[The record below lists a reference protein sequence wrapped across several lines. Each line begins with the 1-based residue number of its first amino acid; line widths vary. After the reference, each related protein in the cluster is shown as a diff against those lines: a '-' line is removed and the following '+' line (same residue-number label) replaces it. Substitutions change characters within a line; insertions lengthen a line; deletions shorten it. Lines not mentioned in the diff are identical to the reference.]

1 MERIAYLGLGIMGS
15 GMAKNLLKAGYPVT
29 VWNRSPESCK
39 PLVEQGAT
47 QGETPAKAVEKADV
61 IMYSLAND
69 NAVEEVVFGL
79 DGILSNVRSGQI
91 AIDMSTVHP
100 DTSRRE
106 AAAFAQKHVEF
117 LDAPVFGS
125 KNESAAGGLWI
136 VVGGKQNVFE
146 QVKPILEPLS
156 ETIHYLGDTGKGAS
170 MKLIGN
176 SIVATQIE
184 ALGEAMILATKA
196 GLNPKDVLD
205 VLHVVDFRSPIFD
218 SMGKMLVNRD
228 FTPSFALKHMLKDA
242 NLIARFA
249 QDLNSPTPAAAIVR
263 ETLKAAVNQGWGEE
277 NASALIKALELEAG
291 VTVEPSAKPSQSN

>member
-1 MERIAYLGLGIMGS
+1 MGS
-15 GMAKNLLKAGYPVT
+15 GMATNLVKAGYHVT
-29 VWNRSPESCK
+29 VWNRNPESCK
-39 PLVEQGAT
+39 PPVEQGAT
-47 QGETPAKAVEKADV
+47 QAQTPAQAVENAEAIV
-61 IMYSLAND
+61 YCLAND
-69 NAVEEVVFGL
+69 NAVEEVVFGQ

-106 AAAFAQKHVEF
+106 AAAYAQKDVEF

-136 VVGGKQNVFE
+136 VVGGKRDVFE
-146 QVKPILEPLS
+146 RVKPILEPLS
-156 ETIHYLGDTGKGAS
+156 ETVHYLGETGKGAS

-184 ALGEAMILATKA
+184 ALGEAMVLATKA

-218 SMGKMLVNRD
+218 GIGKMLVNRD

-249 QDLNSPTPAAAIVR
+249 QELNSPMPAAALVR
-263 ETLKAAVNQGWGEE
+263 ETIKTAVNQGWGEE
-277 NASALIKALELEAG
+277 NASALIKALELEGG
-291 VTVEPSAKPSQSN
+291 VTVES

>member
-1 MERIAYLGLGIMGS
+1 MKRIAYLGLGIMGS
-15 GMAKNLLKAGYPVT
+15 GMATNLLKAGCQVT

-39 PLVEQGAT
+39 PLVEKGAT
-47 QGETPAKAVEKADV
+47 QAQTPAQAVENAEV
-61 IMYSLAND
+61 IMYCLAND
-69 NAVEEVVFGL
+69 NVVEEVVFGQ
-79 DGILSNVRSGQI
+79 DGILANVRSGQI

-106 AAAFAQKHVEF
+106 AAAYAEKHVEF

-125 KNESAAGGLWI
+125 KNESATGGLWI
-136 VVGGKQNVFE
+136 VVGGKRDVFE

-156 ETIHYLGDTGKGAS
+156 ETIHYLGDSGKGAS

-218 SMGKMLVNRD
+218 GMGKTLLERD

-242 NLIARFA
+242 NLIARLA
-249 QDLNSPTPAAAIVR
+249 QDLNSPTPAAALVR
-263 ETLKAAVNQGWGEE
+263 ETIKTAVNQGWGEE

-291 VTVEPSAKPSQSN
+291 VTVESHSKL

>member
-1 MERIAYLGLGIMGS
+1 MKRIAYLGLGIMGS
-15 GMAKNLLKAGYPVT
+15 GMATNLLKAGNQVT

-39 PLVEQGAT
+39 PLVEKGAT
-47 QGETPAKAVEKADV
+47 QAQTPAQAVENADM
-61 IMYSLAND
+61 IMYCLAND
-69 NAVEEVVFGL
+69 NVVEEVVFGAE
-79 DGILSNVRSGQI
+79 GILANVRSGQI
-91 AIDMSTVHP
+91 AIDMTTVHP

-106 AAAFAQKHVEF
+106 AAAYAKKHVEF

-136 VVGGKQNVFE
+136 VVGGKRDVFE

-218 SMGKMLVNRD
+218 GIGKTLVERD

-249 QDLNSPTPAAAIVR
+249 QDLNSPMPAAALVR
-263 ETLKAAVNQGWGEE
+263 ETIKAAVNQGWGEE
-277 NASALIKALELEAG
+277 NASALIKALELDAG
-291 VTVEPSAKPSQSN
+291 ITVEPQFK

>member
-1 MERIAYLGLGIMGS
+1 MKRIAYLGLGIMGS
-15 GMAKNLLKAGYPVT
+15 GMATNLLKAGYDVT

-47 QGETPAKAVEKADV
+47 QAQTPAKAVENAEA

-69 NAVEEVVFGL
+69 NAVEEVVFGQ
-79 DGILSNVRSGQI
+79 DGILSNVRSPQI

-100 DTSRRE
+100 DTSRRQ
-106 AAAFAQKHVEF
+106 AAAYAEKQVEF

-136 VVGGKQNVFE
+136 VVGGKWDVFE

-156 ETIHYLGDTGKGAS
+156 ETIHYLGDTGKGAA

-218 SMGKMLVNRD
+218 GMGKMLINRD
-228 FTPSFALKHMLKDA
+228 FTPNFALKHMLKDA

-249 QDLNSPTPAAAIVR
+249 QDLNSPTPAAVIVR
-263 ETLKAAVNQGWGEE
+263 ETIKAAVNQGWG
-277 NASALIKALELEAG
+277 
-291 VTVEPSAKPSQSN
+291 

>member
-1 MERIAYLGLGIMGS
+1 
-15 GMAKNLLKAGYPVT
+15 LLKAGYHVT
-29 VWNRSPESCK
+29 VWNRSPESYQ

-47 QGETPAKAVEKADV
+47 QGETPAKAVENANV
-61 IMYSLAND
+61 IMYCLADD
-69 NAVEEVVFGL
+69 NAVEEVVFGQ

-106 AAAFAQKHVEF
+106 AAAYAEKHVEF

-291 VTVEPSAKPSQSN
+291 VTVEPPAKPSQSN

>member
-1 MERIAYLGLGIMGS
+1 MKRIAYLGLGIMGS
-15 GMAKNLLKAGYPVT
+15 GMATNLLKAGCQVT

-39 PLVEQGAT
+39 PLVEKGAT
-47 QGETPAKAVEKADV
+47 QAQTPAQAVENAEI
-61 IMYSLAND
+61 IMYCLAND
-69 NAVEEVVFGL
+69 NVVEEVVFGQ
-79 DGILSNVRSGQI
+79 DGILANVRSGQI

-106 AAAFAQKHVEF
+106 AAAYAEKQVEF

-125 KNESAAGGLWI
+125 KNESENGGLWI
-136 VVGGKQNVFE
+136 VVGGKRDVFE

-156 ETIHYLGDTGKGAS
+156 ETTHYLGDSGKGAS

-218 SMGKMLVNRD
+218 GIGKTLVERD

-242 NLIARFA
+242 NLIARLA
-249 QDLNSPTPAAAIVR
+249 QDLNSPTPAAALVR
-263 ETLKAAVNQGWGEE
+263 ETIKTAVNQGWGEE

-291 VTVEPSAKPSQSN
+291 VTVESYTKL

>member
-1 MERIAYLGLGIMGS
+1 MGS
-15 GMAKNLLKAGYPVT
+15 GMATNLLKAGYHVT
-29 VWNRSPESCK
+29 VWNRNPESCK

-47 QGETPAKAVEKADV
+47 QAQTPAQAVENAEA
-61 IMYSLAND
+61 IAYCLAND
-69 NAVEEVVFGL
+69 NAVEEVVFGQ
-79 DGILSNVRSGQI
+79 DGILSNVRSHQI
-91 AIDMSTVHP
+91 ASDMSTVHP

-106 AAAFAQKHVEF
+106 AAAYAQKDVEF

-125 KNESAAGGLWI
+125 KNESASGGLWI
-136 VVGGKQNVFE
+136 VVGGKQDVFE
-146 QVKPILEPLS
+146 RVKPILEPLS
-156 ETIHYLGDTGKGAS
+156 ETIHYLGDTGKGAA

-184 ALGEAMILATKA
+184 ALGEAMVLATKA

-218 SMGKMLVNRD
+218 GMGKTLVNRD

-249 QDLNSPTPAAAIVR
+249 QDLNSPMPAAALVR
-263 ETLKAAVNQGWGEE
+263 ETIKAAVNQGWGEE

-291 VTVEPSAKPSQSN
+291 VTVE

>member
-1 MERIAYLGLGIMGS
+1 MKRIAYLGLGIMGS
-15 GMAKNLLKAGYPVT
+15 GMATNLLKAGNQVT

-39 PLVEQGAT
+39 PLVEKGAT
-47 QGETPAKAVEKADV
+47 QAQTPAQAVENADV
-61 IMYSLAND
+61 IMYCLAND
-69 NAVEEVVFGL
+69 NVVEEVVFGAE
-79 DGILSNVRSGQI
+79 GILVNVRSGQI
-91 AIDMSTVHP
+91 AIDMTTVHP
-100 DTSRRE
+100 DTSCRE
-106 AAAFAQKHVEF
+106 AAAYAKKHVEF

-136 VVGGKQNVFE
+136 VVGGKRDVFE

-218 SMGKMLVNRD
+218 GIGKTLVERD

-249 QDLNSPTPAAAIVR
+249 QDLNSPMPAAALVR
-263 ETLKAAVNQGWGEE
+263 ETIKAAVNQGWGEE
-277 NASALIKALELEAG
+277 NASALIKALELDAG
-291 VTVEPSAKPSQSN
+291 ITVEPQSK

>member
-1 MERIAYLGLGIMGS
+1 MGS
-15 GMAKNLLKAGYPVT
+15 GMATNLLKAGYDLS
-29 VWNRSPESCK
+29 VWNRNPESCK

-47 QGETPAKAVEKADV
+47 QAQTPAKAVENADV

-69 NAVEEVVFGL
+69 NAVEEVVFGE
-79 DGILSNVRSGQI
+79 DGILSKVLSPQI

-106 AAAFAQKHVEF
+106 AAAYAEKQVEF

-136 VVGGKQNVFE
+136 VVGGKRDVFE
-146 QVKPILEPLS
+146 KVKPILEPLS
-156 ETIHYLGDTGKGAS
+156 ETIHYLGETGKGAA

-218 SMGKMLVNRD
+218 GMGKMLIERD
-228 FTPSFALKHMLKDA
+228 FTPNFALKHMLKDA

-249 QDLNSPTPAAAIVR
+249 QDLNSPTPAAALVR
-263 ETLKAAVNQGWGEE
+263 ETIKTAVNQGWGEE

-291 VTVEPSAKPSQSN
+291 VTVES

>member
-1 MERIAYLGLGIMGS
+1 MERIAYLGLGIMGR
-15 GMAKNLLKAGYPVT
+15 GMATNLLKAGYQVT
-29 VWNRSPESCK
+29 AWNRSPEACR
-39 PLVEQGAT
+39 PLVEKGAVLA
-47 QGETPAKAVEKADV
+47 QTPAQAVNNAEV
-61 IMYSLAND
+61 IMYSLAD
-69 NAVEEVVFGL
+69 DKAVEEVVFGQ
-79 DGILSNVRSGQI
+79 DGILSNVRSPQI

-106 AAAFAQKHVEF
+106 AAAYAQKQVEF

-125 KNESAAGGLWI
+125 KNEAAAGGLWI

-146 QVKPILEPLS
+146 QVKPILAPLS
-156 ETIHYLGDTGKGAS
+156 ETIHYLGDTGKGAA

-184 ALGEAMILATKA
+184 ALGEAMILAAKA
-196 GLNPKDVLD
+196 GLNPQDVLD

-218 SMGKMLVNRD
+218 GMGKTLLERD
-228 FTPSFALKHMLKDA
+228 FTPNFALKHMLKDA

-249 QDLNSPTPAAAIVR
+249 QDLNSPTPAAALVR

-291 VTVEPSAKPSQSN
+291 VTVEL

>member
-1 MERIAYLGLGIMGS
+1 MGS
-15 GMAKNLLKAGYPVT
+15 RMAANLLKAGYDVT
-29 VWNRSPESCK
+29 VWNRNPESCK

-47 QGETPAKAVEKADV
+47 QAQTPAKAVENAEAIV
-61 IMYSLAND
+61 YCLAND
-69 NAVEEVVFGL
+69 NAVEEVVFGQ

-91 AIDMSTVHP
+91 GIDMSTVHP
-100 DTSRRE
+100 DTSRRQ
-106 AAAFAQKHVEF
+106 AAAYAEKQVEF

-136 VVGGKQNVFE
+136 VVGGKRDVFE

-156 ETIHYLGDTGKGAS
+156 ETIHYLGDTGKGTS

-176 SIVATQIE
+176 SIVATQIQ
-184 ALGEAMILATKA
+184 ALGEAMVLATKA

-218 SMGKMLVNRD
+218 GMGKMLVERN

-263 ETLKAAVNQGWGEE
+263 ETIKAAVNQGWGEE
-277 NASALIKALELEAG
+277 NASALIKALELEAA
-291 VTVEPSAKPSQSN
+291 VTVQ

>member
-15 GMAKNLLKAGYPVT
+15 GMATNLLKAGYDVT
-29 VWNRSPESCK
+29 VWNRNPESCK
-39 PLVEQGAT
+39 SLVEKGAT
-47 QGETPAKAVEKADV
+47 QAQTPAQAVENAEA
-61 IMYSLAND
+61 IMYCLAND
-69 NAVEEVVFGL
+69 KAVEEVVFGQ

-100 DTSRRE
+100 DTSRQE
-106 AAAFAQKHVEF
+106 AAAYAQKHVEF

-136 VVGGKQNVFE
+136 VVGGKQDVFE

-156 ETIHYLGDTGKGAS
+156 ETIHYLGDTGKGTS

-176 SIVATQIE
+176 SIVATQIQ

-218 SMGKMLVNRD
+218 GIGKMLVNRD

-249 QDLNSPTPAAAIVR
+249 QDLNSPMPAAGLVR
-263 ETLKAAVNQGWGEE
+263 ETIKAAVNQGWGEE
-277 NASALIKALELEAG
+277 NASALIKALELDGG
-291 VTVEPSAKPSQSN
+291 VTVES

>member
-15 GMAKNLLKAGYPVT
+15 GMATNLLKAGYSVT
-29 VWNRSPESCK
+29 VWNRSPEAGK
-39 PLVEQGAT
+39 TLVEQGAT
-47 QGETPAKAVEKADV
+47 QAQTPAQAVKDVDV
-61 IMYSLAND
+61 IMYCLAND
-69 NAVEEVVFGL
+69 QAVEEVVFGQ
-79 DGILSNVRSGQI
+79 DGIISNVRANQI
-91 AIDMSTVHP
+91 AINMSTVHP

-106 AAAFAQKHVEF
+106 ATAYAQKQVEF

-136 VVGGKQNVFE
+136 VVGGKQEVFE
-146 QVKPILEPLS
+146 RVKSILEPIS
-156 ETIHYLGDTGKGAS
+156 ETIHYMGEAGKGAT

-184 ALGEAMILATKA
+184 ALGEAMTLAKKA

-218 SMGKMLVNRD
+218 GIGKMLINRD

-242 NLIARFA
+242 NLIARLA
-249 QDLNSPTPAAAIVR
+249 QDFNSPTPAAASVR
-263 ETLKAAVNQGWGEE
+263 ETIKAAVNQGWGDE

-291 VTVEPSAKPSQSN
+291 VTVE

>member
-1 MERIAYLGLGIMGS
+1 MGS
-15 GMAKNLLKAGYPVT
+15 GMATNLLKAGYHVT
-29 VWNRSPESCK
+29 VWNRNPESCK

-47 QGETPAKAVEKADV
+47 QAQTPAQAVENAEA
-61 IMYSLAND
+61 IAYCLAND
-69 NAVEEVVFGL
+69 NAVEEVVFGQ
-79 DGILSNVRSGQI
+79 DGILSNVRSHQI

-106 AAAFAQKHVEF
+106 AAAYAQKDVEF

-125 KNESAAGGLWI
+125 KNESASGGLWI
-136 VVGGKQNVFE
+136 VVGGKQDVFE
-146 QVKPILEPLS
+146 RVKPILEPLS
-156 ETIHYLGDTGKGAS
+156 ETIHYLGDTGKGAA

-184 ALGEAMILATKA
+184 ALGEAMVLATKA

-218 SMGKMLVNRD
+218 GMGKTLVNRD

-249 QDLNSPTPAAAIVR
+249 QDLNSPMPAAALVR
-263 ETLKAAVNQGWGEE
+263 ETIKAAVNQGWGEE

-291 VTVEPSAKPSQSN
+291 VTVE

>member
-1 MERIAYLGLGIMGS
+1 MGS
-15 GMAKNLLKAGYPVT
+15 GMATNLLKAGYHVT
-29 VWNRSPESCK
+29 VWNRNPQSCK

-47 QGETPAKAVEKADV
+47 QAQTPAQAIENAEV
-61 IMYSLAND
+61 IAYCLAND
-69 NAVEEVVFGL
+69 NAVEEVVFGQ

-106 AAAFAQKHVEF
+106 AAAYAQKNVEF

-125 KNESAAGGLWI
+125 KNESASGGLWI
-136 VVGGKQNVFE
+136 VVGGKQDVFE
-146 QVKPILEPLS
+146 RVKPILEPLS
-156 ETIHYLGDTGKGAS
+156 ETIHYLGDTGKGAA

-184 ALGEAMILATKA
+184 ALGEAMVLATKA

-218 SMGKMLVNRD
+218 GMGKTLVNRD

-249 QDLNSPTPAAAIVR
+249 QDLNSPMPAAALVR
-263 ETLKAAVNQGWGEE
+263 ETIKAAVNQGWGEE
-277 NASALIKALELEAG
+277 NASALIKALELDAG
-291 VTVEPSAKPSQSN
+291 VTVES

>member
-1 MERIAYLGLGIMGS
+1 MGS
-15 GMAKNLLKAGYPVT
+15 GMATNLLKAGYQVT

-39 PLVEQGAT
+39 PLVELGAT
-47 QGETPAKAVEKADV
+47 QAQTPAQAVENAEA
-61 IMYSLAND
+61 ILYCLAND
-69 NAVEEVVFGL
+69 NAIEEVVFGL
-79 DGILSNVRSGQI
+79 DGILSNVRPGQI

-106 AAAFAQKHVEF
+106 AAAYAEKQVEF

-136 VVGGKQNVFE
+136 VIGGKRDVFE

-156 ETIHYLGDTGKGAS
+156 ETIHYLGDTGKGAA
-170 MKLIGN
+170 MKLVGN

-184 ALGEAMILATKA
+184 ALGEAMVLATKA

-218 SMGKMLVNRD
+218 GIGKMLVERD

-242 NLIARFA
+242 NLIARLA
-249 QDLNSPTPAAAIVR
+249 QDLNSPTPAAALVR
-263 ETLKAAVNQGWGEE
+263 ETIKTAVNQGWGEE
-277 NASALIKALELEAG
+277 NASALIKASTLR
-291 VTVEPSAKPSQSN
+291 

>member
-1 MERIAYLGLGIMGS
+1 MKRIAYLGLGIMGS
-15 GMAKNLLKAGYPVT
+15 GMAANLLKAGYDVT
-29 VWNRSPESCK
+29 VWNRNPESCK

-47 QGETPAKAVEKADV
+47 QAQTPAKAVENAEAIV
-61 IMYSLAND
+61 YCLAND
-69 NAVEEVVFGL
+69 NAVEEVVFGQ

-91 AIDMSTVHP
+91 GIDMSTVHP
-100 DTSRRE
+100 DTSRRQ
-106 AAAFAQKHVEF
+106 AAAYAEKQVEF

-136 VVGGKQNVFE
+136 VVGGKRDVFE

-156 ETIHYLGDTGKGAS
+156 ETIHYLGDTGKGTS

-176 SIVATQIE
+176 SIVATQIQ
-184 ALGEAMILATKA
+184 ALGEAMVLATKA

-218 SMGKMLVNRD
+218 GMGKMLVERN

-263 ETLKAAVNQGWGEE
+263 ETIKAAVNQGWGEE
-277 NASALIKALELEAG
+277 NASALIKALELEAA
-291 VTVEPSAKPSQSN
+291 VTVQ

>member
-1 MERIAYLGLGIMGS
+1 MGS
-15 GMAKNLLKAGYPVT
+15 GMATNLLKAGYQVT

-39 PLVEQGAT
+39 PLVERGAT
-47 QGETPAKAVEKADV
+47 QAQTPAQAVENAEA
-61 IMYSLAND
+61 ILYCLAND
-69 NAVEEVVFGL
+69 NAIEEVVFGL
-79 DGILSNVRSGQI
+79 DGILSNVRPGQI

-106 AAAFAQKHVEF
+106 AAAYAEKQVEF

-136 VVGGKQNVFE
+136 VVGGKRDIFE

-156 ETIHYLGDTGKGAS
+156 ETIHYLGDTGKGAA
-170 MKLIGN
+170 MKLVGN

-184 ALGEAMILATKA
+184 ALGEAMVLATKA

-218 SMGKMLVNRD
+218 GIGKMLVERD

-249 QDLNSPTPAAAIVR
+249 QDLNSPTPAAAMVR
-263 ETLKAAVNQGWGEE
+263 ETIKTAVNQGWGEE

-291 VTVEPSAKPSQSN
+291 VTVEPHSK

>member
-1 MERIAYLGLGIMGS
+1 MKRIAYLGLGIMGS
-15 GMAKNLLKAGYPVT
+15 GMATNLLKAGNQVT

-39 PLVEQGAT
+39 PLVEKGAT
-47 QGETPAKAVEKADV
+47 QAQTPAQAVENADV
-61 IMYSLAND
+61 IMYCLAND
-69 NAVEEVVFGL
+69 NVVEEVVFGAE
-79 DGILSNVRSGQI
+79 GILVNVRSGQI
-91 AIDMSTVHP
+91 AIDMTTVHP

-106 AAAFAQKHVEF
+106 AAAYAKKHVEF

-136 VVGGKQNVFE
+136 VVGGKRDVFE

-218 SMGKMLVNRD
+218 GIGKTLVERD

-249 QDLNSPTPAAAIVR
+249 QDLNSPMPAAALVR
-263 ETLKAAVNQGWGEE
+263 ETIKAAVNQGWGEE
-277 NASALIKALELEAG
+277 NASALIKALELDAG
-291 VTVEPSAKPSQSN
+291 ITVEPQSK

>member
-1 MERIAYLGLGIMGS
+1 MKRIAYLGLGIMGS
-15 GMAKNLLKAGYPVT
+15 GMATNLLKAGNQVT

-39 PLVEQGAT
+39 PLVEKGAT
-47 QGETPAKAVEKADV
+47 QAQTPAQAVENADV
-61 IMYSLAND
+61 IMYCLAND
-69 NAVEEVVFGL
+69 NVVEEVVFGAE
-79 DGILSNVRSGQI
+79 GILANVRSGQI
-91 AIDMSTVHP
+91 AINMSTVHP

-106 AAAFAQKHVEF
+106 AAAYAEKHVEF

-125 KNESAAGGLWI
+125 KNESVAGGLWI
-136 VVGGKQNVFE
+136 VVGGKRDVFE
-146 QVKPILEPLS
+146 QVKPILGPLS

-205 VLHVVDFRSPIFD
+205 VLHVVDFRSPIFNGI
-218 SMGKMLVNRD
+218 GKTLVERD

-242 NLIARFA
+242 NLIARLA
-249 QDLNSPTPAAAIVR
+249 QDLNSPMPAAALVR
-263 ETLKAAVNQGWGEE
+263 ETIKAAVNQGWGEE
-277 NASALIKALELEAG
+277 NASALIKALELDAG
-291 VTVEPSAKPSQSN
+291 VTVEPQSK

>member
-1 MERIAYLGLGIMGS
+1 MERIAYLGLGIMGN
-15 GMAKNLLKAGYPVT
+15 GMATNLLKAGYSVT
-29 VWNRSPESCK
+29 VWNRSPEAGKS
-39 PLVEQGAT
+39 LVEQGAT
-47 QGETPAKAVEKADV
+47 QTETPAQAVKDADV
-61 IMYSLAND
+61 IMYCLAND
-69 NAVEEVVFGL
+69 HVVEAVVFGQ
-79 DGILSNVRSGQI
+79 DGILSSVRAGQI
-91 AIDMSTVHP
+91 ALDMSTVHP

-106 AAAFAQKHVEF
+106 ADAYAEKQVEF

-136 VVGGKQNVFE
+136 VVGGKREIFE
-146 QVKPILEPLS
+146 RVKPILEPMS
-156 ETIHYLGDTGKGAS
+156 ETIHYMGDTGKGAS

-218 SMGKMLVNRD
+218 GMGKMLINRD

-242 NLIARFA
+242 NLIARLA
-249 QDLNSPTPAAAIVR
+249 QDYNSPTPAAALVR
-263 ETLKAAVNQGWGEE
+263 ETIKAAVNQGWGEE

-291 VTVEPSAKPSQSN
+291 VTVEAEHSS

>member
-15 GMAKNLLKAGYPVT
+15 GMATNLLKAGYHVT
-29 VWNRSPESCK
+29 VWNRNPESCK

-47 QGETPAKAVEKADV
+47 QAQTPAQAVENAEA
-61 IMYSLAND
+61 IAYCLAND
-69 NAVEEVVFGL
+69 DAVEEVVFGQ
-79 DGILSNVRSGQI
+79 DGILSNVRSHQI

-106 AAAFAQKHVEF
+106 AAAYAQKDVEF

-125 KNESAAGGLWI
+125 KNESASGGLWI
-136 VVGGKQNVFE
+136 VVGGKQDVFE
-146 QVKPILEPLS
+146 RVKPILEPLS
-156 ETIHYLGDTGKGAS
+156 ETIHYLGDTGKGAA

-184 ALGEAMILATKA
+184 ALGEAMVLATKA

-218 SMGKMLVNRD
+218 GMGKTLVNRD

-249 QDLNSPTPAAAIVR
+249 QDLNSPMPAAALVR
-263 ETLKAAVNQGWGEE
+263 ETIKAAVNQGWGEE

-291 VTVEPSAKPSQSN
+291 VTVE